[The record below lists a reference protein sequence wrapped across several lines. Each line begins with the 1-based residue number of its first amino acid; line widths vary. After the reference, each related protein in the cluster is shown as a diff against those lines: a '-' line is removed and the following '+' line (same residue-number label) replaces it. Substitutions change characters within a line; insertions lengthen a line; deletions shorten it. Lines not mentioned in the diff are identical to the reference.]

1 MSTTINAPF
10 GLRAAYHPS
19 GKIIAKRYKV
29 VDATQA
35 AYGTALY
42 ANNPVVLNTNGT
54 INAAAA
60 GADWLGTFAGAEY
73 VDATG
78 KPTVSNFLPAS
89 PTGITQVYIYVID
102 DPLVVFEAQTTTAVA
117 NTAIGDQL
125 TTFDATY
132 TVSSGS
138 SATGLGTAAFSGVLA
153 GAGVQGMARVIDIG
167 GQPDNA
173 WGDTYT
179 IVQVQ
184 NARHQY
190 VALKVAI

>member
-1 MSTTINAPF
+1 MSATLAPF

-19 GKIIAKRYKV
+19 GIIRPKAYKV

-35 AYGTALY
+35 AYGTAMY
-42 ANNPVVLNTNGT
+42 TGTPVVLNTNGS

-60 GADWLGTFAGAEY
+60 GADWLGVFAGCEY
-73 VDATG
+73 IDATG
-78 KPTVSNFLPAS
+78 KPTVSPYLPAT
-89 PTGITQVYIYVID
+89 PTGITNVTIFVLD
-102 DPLVVFEAQTTTAVA
+102 DPAIVYEVQCGSSVA

-132 TVSSGS
+132 TVSSGNS
-138 SATGLGTAAFSGVLA
+138 TTGVSTAAFSGTLA
-153 GAGVQGMARVIDIG
+153 GAGAQGMARIIDKG
-167 GQPDNA
+167 RQLDND
-173 WGDTYT
+173 WGDSYT